1 MRLIRRYS
9 NRKLYDTQ
17 ESHYVTLTQV
27 AAMVRAGDDVRVVH
41 KDTGSD
47 LTSATLAMI
56 IFEEERRAPKLGVPG
71 LQGIIRSGRTP

>member
-17 ESHYVTLTQV
+17 DSHYVTLTQV
-27 AAMVRAGDDVRVVH
+27 AAMIRAGDEVRVVH

-47 LTSATLAMI
+47 LTSATMAMI
-56 IFEEERRAPKLGVPG
+56 IFEEEKQAPKLGVPG
-71 LQGIIRSGRTP
+71 LQKIIRTGQTP